1 MNLLISQIVAG
12 MVSGAIY
19 ACVALAIVMTY
30 QSIRHI
36 NLAQGELAMFSTFV
50 AWQFIAWGF
59 NFWVAVLLTVAISF
73 VAGVLLERFAYRP
86 VRDAPGLNQLVM
98 FVGLLAILNSLAG
111 FFWGFS
117 LKTFPSPFPSASFLG
132 LRYIGAQQFGLIA
145 VTSTAMLVLFAFFR
159 FTRIGLAMRAVA
171 DNPISSRLVGIRID
185 RVVGLGWGI
194 SAALGA
200 IAGVLVAPIVFLE
213 PNMMMGVLLYSFTA
227 AVVGG
232 LESPVG
238 ALVGGF
244 IVGIVENII
253 GAFVPV
259 IGGELKFSIA
269 LAIILLVLIARP
281 DGLFNRKIVERV

>member
-1 MNLLISQIVAG
+1 MNLLLSQIIAG
-12 MVSGAIY
+12 IVSGAIY

-50 AWQFIAWGF
+50 AWQLIAWGVPY
-59 NFWVAVLLTVAISF
+59 WLALLLTVALSF
-73 VAGVLLERFAYRP
+73 AAGILLERFAYRP

-98 FVGLLAILNSLAG
+98 FVGLLSVLNSAAG

-117 LKTFPSPFPSASFLG
+117 LKTFPSPFPSGPFLG
-132 LRYIGAQQFGLIA
+132 LPSIGFQQAGLVA
-145 VTSTAMLVLFAFFR
+145 VTAVIMLALFVFFR

-171 DNPISSRLVGIRID
+171 DNPTSARLVGIRID
-185 RVVGLGWGI
+185 WVIGLGWGI

-200 IAGVLVAPIVFLE
+200 VAGVLVAPIVFLE

-232 LESPVG
+232 LESPIG
-238 ALVGGF
+238 ALIGGI

-253 GAFVPV
+253 GAFLPV
-259 IGGELKFSIA
+259 VGGELKFSIA
-269 LAIILLVLIARP
+269 LAIILVVLIARP
-281 DGLFNRKIVERV
+281 DGLFNRKTVERV